1 MRVPPMSD
9 ETGFEVDE
17 QQLVA
22 LVKELGVGDVV
33 DAFPADLL
41 APTWRAL
48 LKAGVVTGPQDVDVS
63 RVIVRRLG
71 PPKLELLVPQ
81 RLKDGDEVVKSVVV
95 RVDQWTAS
103 GELGNQLYDEA
114 KVLTRALESA
124 RQQDIFDHEGPGQK
138 PHN

>member
-1 MRVPPMSD
+1 MSD
-9 ETGFEVDE
+9 ETGFEVDD
-17 QQLVA
+17 QQLAA

-41 APTWRAL
+41 APVWRAL
-48 LKAGVVTGPQDVDVS
+48 LKAGAVKGPDNVDVS
-63 RVIVRRLG
+63 RVMVRLLG
-71 PPKLELLVPQ
+71 PHKLELLVPE
-81 RLKDGDEVVKSVVV
+81 RLKDGDEVVQSIVV

-114 KVLTRALESA
+114 KVLARALETA
-124 RQQDIFDHEGPGQK
+124 YHQQIFDHEGPGQK

>member
-1 MRVPPMSD
+1 MSD
-9 ETGFEVDE
+9 ETGFEVDTDQLTELVE
-17 QQLVA
+17 Q
-22 LVKELGVGDVV
+22 LGVGDIL

-48 LKAGVVTGPQDVDVS
+48 LKGGVVKGPANVDVS
-63 RVIVRRLG
+63 RVVVRLLG
-71 PPKLELLVPQ
+71 PHKLELLLPR
-81 RLKDGDEVVKSVVV
+81 RLKDGDEVVTSVVV

-114 KVLTRALESA
+114 KVLSRALESA
-124 RQQDIFDHEGPGQK
+124 YHQDIFDHEGPGQK

>member
-1 MRVPPMSD
+1 MRD
-9 ETGFEVDE
+9 ESGFDVDE

-22 LVKELGVGDVV
+22 LVKALGVGDVL

-48 LKAGVVTGPQDVDVS
+48 LTAGAVTAPDNVDVS
-63 RVIVRRLG
+63 RVAVRLLG
-71 PPKLELLVPQ
+71 RHKLELLVPE
-81 RLKDGDEVVKSVVV
+81 RLDDGDEVVKIVVV

-114 KVLTRALESA
+114 KTLARALESA
-124 RQQDIFDHEGPGQK
+124 YHQDVFDHEGPGQK

>member
-9 ETGFEVDE
+9 ESGFEVDE
-17 QQLVA
+17 QQLVG

-41 APTWRAL
+41 APTWRTL

-71 PPKLELLVPQ
+71 SHKLELLVPQ

-124 RQQDIFDHEGPGQK
+124 HQQDIFDHEGPGQK

>member
-1 MRVPPMSD
+1 MSD
-9 ETGFEVDE
+9 ESGFEVDE

-41 APTWRAL
+41 APTWRTL
-48 LKAGVVTGPQDVDVS
+48 LKSGVIKGPDNVDVP
-63 RVIVRRLG
+63 RVVVRLLG
-71 PPKLELLVPQ
+71 PHKLELLVPR
-81 RLKDGDEVVKSVVV
+81 RLKDGDEVVTSVVV
-95 RVDQWTAS
+95 RVDQWTVS

-114 KVLTRALESA
+114 KILTRALDSA
-124 RQQDIFDHEGPGQK
+124 YHQDIFDHEGPGQK

>member
-1 MRVPPMSD
+1 MSD

-22 LVKELGVGDVV
+22 LVKQLDVGDIL

-41 APTWRAL
+41 APVWRAL
-48 LKAGVVTGPQDVDVS
+48 LRSGVVTAPENVDVS
-63 RVIVRRLG
+63 RAVIRLLG
-71 PPKLELLVPQ
+71 PHKLELLVPE
-81 RLKDGDEVVKSVVV
+81 RLRDGDEVVKSVVV

-114 KVLTRALESA
+114 KVLARALDSA
-124 RQQDIFDHEGPGQK
+124 YHQDIFDHEGPGQK

>member
-1 MRVPPMSD
+1 MSD

-17 QQLVA
+17 QHLVA
-22 LVKELGVGDVV
+22 LVKKLGVGDVV

-48 LKAGVVTGPQDVDVS
+48 LKAGVVKAPANVEVA
-63 RVIVRRLG
+63 RVMVRLLG
-71 PPKLELLVPQ
+71 PHKLELLLPQ
-81 RLKDGDEVVKSVVV
+81 RLDDGDEVVKSVVV

-103 GELGNQLYDEA
+103 GEIGNQLYDEA

-124 RQQDIFDHEGPGQK
+124 YHQDVFDHEGPGQK

>member
-1 MRVPPMSD
+1 MRVPRMND
-9 ETGFEVDE
+9 ESGFAVDE

-22 LVKELGVGDVV
+22 LVKELGVADTV

-48 LKAGVVTGPQDVDVS
+48 LKGGVVTGPANVDVS
-63 RVIVRRLG
+63 RVVVRLLG
-71 PPKLELLVPQ
+71 PHKLELLVPR
-81 RLKDGDEVVKSVVV
+81 RLKDGDEVVTSVVV

-114 KVLTRALESA
+114 RVLSRALESA
-124 RQQDIFDHEGPGQK
+124 YHQDIFDHEGPGQK

>member
-1 MRVPPMSD
+1 MSD

-17 QQLVA
+17 QQLVE
-22 LVKELGVGDVV
+22 LVQRLGVGDIL

-48 LKAGVVTGPQDVDVS
+48 LKGAVVTGPDNVELS
-63 RVIVRRLG
+63 RVMVRLLG
-71 PPKLELLVPQ
+71 PHKLELLVPL
-81 RLKDGDEVVKSVVV
+81 RLSDGDEIVKSVVV

-103 GELGNQLYDEA
+103 GEVGNQLYDEA
-114 KVLTRALESA
+114 KVLARALESA
-124 RQQDIFDHEGPGQK
+124 YHQDVFDHEGPGQK

>member
-1 MRVPPMSD
+1 MSD
-9 ETGFEVDE
+9 ETGFEIDE

-22 LVKELGVGDVV
+22 LVKALDVGDIL

-41 APTWRAL
+41 APVWRAL
-48 LKAGVVTGPQDVDVS
+48 LKAGVIKAPDNVDAS
-63 RVIVRRLG
+63 RAVVRLLG
-71 PPKLELLVPQ
+71 PHKLELLVPE

-114 KVLTRALESA
+114 KVLARALDSA
-124 RQQDIFDHEGPGQK
+124 YHQDIFDHEGPGQK
-138 PHN
+138 PHI

>member
-1 MRVPPMSD
+1 MSD
-9 ETGFEVDE
+9 ESGFEVDDD
-17 QQLVA
+17 QLAA
-22 LVKELGVGDVV
+22 LVKALDVGDLV

-48 LKAGVVTGPQDVDVS
+48 LKAGAVKGPENVDVS
-63 RVIVRRLG
+63 RVMVRLLG
-71 PPKLELLVPQ
+71 RHKLELLVPE
-81 RLKDGDEVVKSVVV
+81 RLQDGDEVVNSIVV

-114 KVLTRALESA
+114 KVLARALETA
-124 RQQDIFDHEGPGQK
+124 YHQQVFDHEGPGQK